1 MIIHLFRV
9 EPTDRRTVTTTKER
23 EREKNKQ
30 VIDNFLLLN
39 KSTITGTPVSRD
51 AFFLFL
57 PLLKGAKTGR
67 QTDDFL
73 IGHFLA
79 RPTIEFGSVEGE
91 MVVVVD

>member
-1 MIIHLFRV
+1 M
-9 EPTDRRTVTTTKER
+9 
-23 EREKNKQ
+23 
-30 VIDNFLLLN
+30 
-39 KSTITGTPVSRD
+39 SRD